1 MLAIAV
7 VKVAAA
13 AVGALWPLTIFPVI
27 QCAGLVVF
35 MVPWLIYCFYLASSC
50 TIKTQQIAFGDDGM
64 TVTTKDFEYSED
76 QKYAALYLLFC
87 FFWSSE
93 VRVASYAC
101 VRCSASF
108 TFVVRASQFI
118 VALGQIV
125 VALAVSKW
133 YFAKKMKDDVPDK
146 DGTRPMSATG
156 VPAVAFAIC
165 TALFKHAGSAAFGSL
180 IIAIIK

>member
-13 AVGALWPLTIFPVI
+13 AVGALWPPTIFPVI

-64 TVTTKDFEYSED
+64 TVTTKDFVYSQD

-87 FFWSSE
+87 FFWTSE
-93 VRVASYAC
+93 VRARCAFSARRRSSRSLFARRSSSSLS
-101 VRCSASF
+101 VRSSW
-108 TFVVRASQFI
+108 RS
-118 VALGQIV
+118 L
-125 VALAVSKW
+125 S
-133 YFAKKMKDDVPDK
+133 PS
-146 DGTRPMSATG
+146 GTSPR
-156 VPAVAFAIC
+156 
-165 TALFKHAGSAAFGSL
+165 K
-180 IIAIIK
+180 

>member
-1 MLAIAV
+1 M
-7 VKVAAA
+7 
-13 AVGALWPLTIFPVI
+13 
-27 QCAGLVVF
+27 
-35 MVPWLIYCFYLASSC
+35 
-50 TIKTQQIAFGDDGM
+50 
-64 TVTTKDFEYSED
+64 
-76 QKYAALYLLFC
+76 
-87 FFWSSE
+87 
-93 VRVASYAC
+93 C
-101 VRCSASF
+101 VLGSASIITLF
-108 TFVVRASQFI
+108 VRASQFI